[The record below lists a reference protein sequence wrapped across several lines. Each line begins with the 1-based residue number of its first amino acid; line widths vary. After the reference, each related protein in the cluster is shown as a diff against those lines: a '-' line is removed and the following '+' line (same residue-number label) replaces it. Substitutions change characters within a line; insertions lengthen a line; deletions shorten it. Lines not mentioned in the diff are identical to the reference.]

1 MGDYRNELQ
10 GALSQVEA
18 LRAENAALKLRL
30 RAQGDGRSDSVA
42 ELAEPPPPVV
52 MGAVPR
58 KPVPRGLIV
67 AATGL
72 VVVGAFGMVVGL
84 RSRRLQRAE
93 PDVMMLPNGPTV
105 PVEGAPERL
114 PMPPTRVTLPERRA
128 PGDSVQEVDE
138 RGYPVEPLNVVAS
151 PRNALYALHGR
162 GNVGMLVLTTAPE
175 AECTAGGVMFRTP
188 RPVYLEPGTY
198 AVRCRAGSV
207 AHTWNVRIETGR
219 ITVDLEHRIGR

>member
-30 RAQGDGRSDSVA
+30 RALSDGRGDA
-42 ELAEPPPPVV
+42 AQDFGEPPPPVV
-52 MGAVPR
+52 TGAVSR
-58 KPVPRGLIV
+58 KPVPRGLVV
-67 AATGL
+67 AAMGL

-84 RSRRLQRAE
+84 RARRTHRAE
-93 PDVMMLPNGPTV
+93 PDVMMLPNAPTV
-105 PVEGAPERL
+105 PVESAPGAL

-128 PGDSVQEVDE
+128 PGDVVQEVDE
-138 RGYPVEPLNVVAS
+138 RGHVIEPLTVAES
-151 PRNALYALHGR
+151 PRNALYALHAR
-162 GNVGMLVLTTAPE
+162 GNMGLLVLTTAPE

-188 RPVYLEPGTY
+188 RPVYLEPGVY
-198 AVRCRAGSV
+198 EVRCRAGNV
-207 AHTWNVRIETGR
+207 AHTWNARIETGR